1 MKRFRLF
8 LFQLLVAC
16 LLQNLCLGA
25 NCVWGQNANA
35 GFRFNYKVINEAKR
49 WVELSKCTYSGS
61 ETEAKVVVPQRAT
74 LNGKTYAVHAI
85 GTSAFKNIE
94 ELVSVTIQ
102 PGVKRLEAECF
113 DLCGNLREVI
123 LPEGLT
129 YIGDRVFLWADKM
142 QELNIPSTVT
152 HIGESAFSQCKA
164 LKSIVLP
171 EGLTSVPE
179 GAFYGCKSL
188 HNVVLPQS
196 VQHIGDEC
204 FNGCQ
209 QLTKLTL
216 PKELR
221 TIGKQAFLFCYNL
234 QSLSLP
240 SKVCSIAEGVF
251 NACYQLRLSVDAD
264 NSHYVVRN
272 NMLFSHELDTLFCCN
287 ENVGENVVLPENVQ
301 VIAPL
306 AAQYNDGLRRI
317 TLSPTLIEIGESAFG
332 NCANLENVSFP
343 ASLCIMGDNV
353 FEDCFKLQQIMLP
366 CTDVETATILYKAM
380 NNPQRKFVVADDCE
394 ALRPLL
400 TQHKNVVAASTI
412 LPRPKRR
419 VADMIFKPFAAVDVN
434 TPLWQLTYDALRG
447 LAMMQR
453 LSVNVERE
461 TLSNYEKAVF
471 VLPGID
477 EFRINFSRC
486 YTEND
491 TLACLE
497 SSIACRS
504 HEQEVASYIKRELTE
519 KLDYNMKD
527 LSNKRKGAAMFTKFG
542 TQNTIFVIP
551 DPDWERVFLLNVH
564 TGTDCYERVIS
575 RFDK

>member
-1 MKRFRLF
+1 MKRFRSF

-16 LLQNLCLGA
+16 LLQSLFLSVNG
-25 NCVWGQNANA
+25 VWGQKANA
-35 GFRFNYKVINEAKR
+35 GFRFNYKVINEVKR
-49 WVELSKCTYSGS
+49 WVELSKCTYSGA

-74 LNGKTYAVHAI
+74 LNGKTYTVHAI
-85 GTSAFKNIE
+85 GTSAFKDIE
-94 ELVSVTIQ
+94 QLVSVTIQ
-102 PGVKRLEAECF
+102 PGVKRLETECF

-123 LPEGLT
+123 LPEGLAH
-129 YIGDRVFLWADKM
+129 IGDRVFLWADKM

-152 HIGESAFSQCKA
+152 YIGESAFSQCKA
-164 LKSIVLP
+164 LKCIVLP

-179 GAFYGCKSL
+179 SAFYGCESL

-196 VQHIGDEC
+196 VQHIGNEC

-209 QLTKLTL
+209 QLTELSL

-221 TIGKQAFLFCYNL
+221 TIGRQAFVFCNNL

-240 SKVCSIAEGVF
+240 PKVCSIAEGAF
-251 NACYQLRLSVDAD
+251 NACNQLRLSVDAD

-306 AAQYNDGLRRI
+306 AAQYNDRLRRI
-317 TLSPTLIEIGESAFG
+317 TLSSTLIEIGESAFG
-332 NCANLENVSFP
+332 NCGNLEDVSLP
-343 ASLCIMGDNV
+343 ASLCVMGDNV

-366 CTDVETATILYKAM
+366 CTDVETAVVLYKAM
-380 NNPQRKFVVADDCE
+380 NNHQRKFVVADDCE
-394 ALRPLL
+394 TLKPIL
-400 TQHKNVVAASTI
+400 TQHKNIVAASTI

-419 VADMIFKPFAAVDVN
+419 VSDMIFKPFAAVDAN
-434 TPLWQLTYDALRG
+434 MPLWQLTYNALRG

-453 LSVNVERE
+453 LSVDAEIE

-477 EFRINFSRC
+477 EYRINFSRC

-491 TLACLE
+491 TLVCLE

-519 KLDYNMKD
+519 KLGYNMKD
-527 LSNKRKGAAMFTKFG
+527 LSNKRKGAALFTKFG
-542 TQNTIFVIP
+542 TQDTIFVIP

-564 TGTDCYERVIS
+564 AGTDCYERVMS
-575 RFDK
+575 KFDK